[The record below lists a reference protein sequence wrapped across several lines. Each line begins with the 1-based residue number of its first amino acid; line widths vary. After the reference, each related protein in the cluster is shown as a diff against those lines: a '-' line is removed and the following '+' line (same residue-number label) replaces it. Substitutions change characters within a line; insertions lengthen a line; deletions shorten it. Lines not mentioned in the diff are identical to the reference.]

1 MQIKLIECEMRKT
14 FVEKENCWGGE
25 EEENN
30 YRQ

>member
-14 FVEKENCWGGE
+14 FVEKENCWGE